1 MAIASSWQC
10 SQDKVRNVQVV
21 FKVVVRVDD
30 VINNDN
36 NEMEIAIINNNI
48 NVINNIIDTKSR
60 IL

>member
-1 MAIASSWQC
+1 L
-10 SQDKVRNVQVV
+10 QDKVRNVQVV

-30 VINNDN
+30 EINNDN

>member
-1 MAIASSWQC
+1 M
-10 SQDKVRNVQVV
+10 QVV

-30 VINNDN
+30 EINNDN

>member
-1 MAIASSWQC
+1 
-10 SQDKVRNVQVV
+10 VQVV

-30 VINNDN
+30 EINNDN

-48 NVINNIIDTKSR
+48 NVINDIIDTKSR

>member
-1 MAIASSWQC
+1 
-10 SQDKVRNVQVV
+10 VQVV

-30 VINNDN
+30 EINNDN

>member
-1 MAIASSWQC
+1 M
-10 SQDKVRNVQVV
+10 QVV

>member
-30 VINNDN
+30 IINNDN

>member
-1 MAIASSWQC
+1 
-10 SQDKVRNVQVV
+10 VQVV

>member
-10 SQDKVRNVQVV
+10 LQDKVRNVQVV

-30 VINNDN
+30 EINNDN